1 MYDVI
6 IIGAGVTGSYAAGEL
21 ARLGYHVGV
30 LEKQH
35 QPGLKRSCTGI
46 VSHECLELLQVDPG
60 LIQKE
65 ARSARIFA
73 PSGKY
78 LRVEREDAQA
88 YILDRPG
95 LDRLMVHKAQQ
106 NRAEFH
112 FATPVTAIRRENQFV
127 EVEGTSLKSET
138 ALFKARCV
146 IIACGAAGSLTQSAG
161 LGRIREFAHGAQVQV
176 ECTDVDEAEVYS
188 GATTAPGFFAWLV
201 PAGGTQGKAGLLCR
215 GNPGPYLT
223 ALLNRLLKLHRISS
237 ITPDISYGSIP
248 LRPLARTYADRLLV
262 IGDAAGQVKPTSG
275 GGIYFGILCAG
286 QAVLTLDECLKS
298 GDLSSSKLSQYQKR
312 WHKILKRE
320 LSIDYWAHRFY
331 QGLHDK
337 QIEHIFNVIVKH
349 GIHESLLTSPDI
361 TFDWHSLVI
370 LDAIRHRSL
379 QRSLEKLKAAPLRFL
394 EARVRPPA

>member
-6 IIGAGVTGSYAAGEL
+6 IVGAGATGSYAAGEL
-21 ARLGYHVGV
+21 ARLGYHAGV
-30 LEKQH
+30 LEKQR
-35 QPGLKRSCTGI
+35 QPGLKTSCTGI
-46 VSHECLELLQVDPG
+46 VSRECMEMLQVDRC
-60 LIQKE
+60 LIQNE

-73 PSGKY
+73 PSGRC

-95 LDRLMVHKAQQ
+95 LDRLLAHQAQQ
-106 NRAEFH
+106 NGAQFH
-112 FATPVTAIRRENQFV
+112 FATPVTAIRRENHHITV
-127 EVEGTSLKSET
+127 EATGPEAEKV
-138 ALFKARCV
+138 LFQARCA

-161 LGRIREFAHGAQVQV
+161 LGRVREFAHGAQAQV
-176 ECTDVDEAEVYS
+176 ECADVAEVEVYS
-188 GATTAPGFFAWLV
+188 GTTTAPGFFAWLV
-201 PAGGTQGKAGLLCR
+201 PAGGTRGKAGLLCR

-223 ALLNRLLKLHRISS
+223 ALLNRLLKQRRISS
-237 ITPDISYGSIP
+237 ITSDISYGSIP

-275 GGIYFGILCAG
+275 GGIYFGILCAR

-298 GDLSSSKLSQYQKR
+298 GDLSSGKLSQYQKR

>member
-1 MYDVI
+1 MYDII

-21 ARLGYHVGV
+21 AQLGYHVCV
-30 LEKQH
+30 LEKQQ
-35 QPGLKRSCTGI
+35 QPGLKTSCTGI
-46 VSHECLELLQVDPG
+46 VSGECLQMLQVDRC
-60 LIQKE
+60 LIQNE

-78 LRVEREDAQA
+78 LRVEREDTQA
-88 YILDRPG
+88 YVLDRPG
-95 LDRLMVHKAQQ
+95 LDRLMAERAQ
-106 NRAEFH
+106 NNGVEFH
-112 FATPVTAIRRENQFV
+112 FATPATAIRRENRHVTV
-127 EVEGTSLKSET
+127 EASVRQAET
-138 ALFKARCV
+138 VLFRARCV

-161 LGRIREFAHGAQVQV
+161 LGRIREFAHGAQAQV
-176 ECTDVDEAEVYS
+176 ECPDLTEVEIYS
-188 GATTAPGFFAWLV
+188 GTTTAPGFFAWLV
-201 PAGGTQGKAGLLCR
+201 PSGGKQGKAGLLCR
-215 GNPGPYLT
+215 GNPRPYAT
-223 ALLNRLLKLHRISS
+223 ALLDWLLKLGKITS
-237 ITPDISYGSIP
+237 ITSYINFGSIP
-248 LRPLARTYADRLLV
+248 LKPLVKTYAERMLV

-275 GGIYFGILCAG
+275 GGIYFGILCAR
-286 QAVLTLDECLKS
+286 QAVLTLDECLKN
-298 GDLSSSKLSQYQKR
+298 GDLSSDRLLIYQKR

-337 QIEHIFNVIVKH
+337 QIEHIFNIIVKH

-394 EARVRPPA
+394 EARIRPPG

>member
-30 LEKQH
+30 LEKQR
-35 QPGLKRSCTGI
+35 QPGLKTSCTGI
-46 VSHECLELLQVDPG
+46 VSHECLEMLQVDSS
-60 LIQKE
+60 LIQNE

-95 LDRLMVHKAQQ
+95 LDRLMADKAQQ

-112 FATPVTAIRRENQFV
+112 FSTTVAAVRRENQHVQV
-127 EVEGTSLKSET
+127 EATALTSEKV
-138 ALFKARCV
+138 LFKARCV

-161 LGRIREFAHGAQVQV
+161 LGRIREFAHGAQAQV
-176 ECTDVDEAEVYS
+176 ECADGADIEIYS
-188 GATTAPGFFAWLV
+188 GTTTAPGFFAWLV

-215 GNPGPYLT
+215 GNPRPYLT
-223 ALLNRLLKLHRISS
+223 AFFDRLLKLHRITS
-237 ITPDISYGSIP
+237 ITSDISYGSIP
-248 LRPLARTYADRLLV
+248 LKPLARTYSDRLLV

-275 GGIYFGILCAG
+275 GGIYFGILCAR
-286 QAVLTLDECLKS
+286 QAVLTVDECLKN
-298 GDLSSSKLSQYQKR
+298 GELSSDRLLIYQKR

-320 LSIDYWAHRFY
+320 LRIDYWAHRFY
-331 QGLHDK
+331 QGLDDK
-337 QIEHIFNVIVKH
+337 QIEHIFNIIVKH
-349 GIHESLLTSPDI
+349 GIHESLLISPDI

-379 QRSLEKLKAAPLRFL
+379 QRSLEKLKAAPRRFL
-394 EARVRPPA
+394 DTRIHPPA